1 MSRISNSAIVSAV
14 RGVLRMDKLDFKQSL
29 VEMVRSSGLSPYRV
43 SLAINR
49 AKNYVSTLLGSDS
62 KPNVELFARIA
73 AACGFEIIVRG
84 HGKEWQ
90 LSSDLG
96 VTFKRLEDFGG
107 SIGRVTQDALEL
119 GAVDVVRSGKGYAGV
134 DANDKPIVFY
144 W

>member
-1 MSRISNSAIVSAV
+1 
-14 RGVLRMDKLDFKQSL
+14 MDKLDFKQSL

-107 SIGRVTQDALEL
+107 SVDRVVDDAREL
-119 GAVDVVRSGKGYAGV
+119 GAVDVVRAGNGYVGV
-134 DANDKPIVFY
+134 DEDGLPIVRY

>member
-1 MSRISNSAIVSAV
+1 MDVKNSLDSLRTMVDAAGMS
-14 RGVLRMDKLDFKQSL
+14 G
-29 VEMVRSSGLSPYRV
+29 YRV
-43 SLAINR
+43 SQAIGR
-49 AKNYVSTLLGSDS
+49 SKGYVSTLLGSKS
-62 KPNVELFARIA
+62 VPSVELFARIA

-107 SIGRVTQDALEL
+107 SVGRVTQDALEL

>member
-1 MSRISNSAIVSAV
+1 
-14 RGVLRMDKLDFKQSL
+14 MDKLDFKQSL

-62 KPNVELFARIA
+62 KPNVELFTRIA
-73 AACGFEIIVRG
+73 AACGFEVIVRG

-107 SIGRVTQDALEL
+107 SVDRVVDDAREL
-119 GAVDVVRSGKGYAGV
+119 GAVDVVRSGKGYVGV
-134 DANDKPIVFY
+134 DDDGLPIVRY